1 MHMESVPAGRWQ
13 MAPCCWPYAGVGRPH
28 SIRIG
33 TVDAFPPPVATVRVQ
48 LPEFSRARHRG
59 TMSGRRCA
67 AAGILVGIVLN
78 IALASLSVSAG
89 VGGWSRA
96 VLAGRSLSRARA
108 ILGRLW
114 RYVRGLAKRVGK
126 TVTGPRWQ
134 GAHAAEKKTYV
145 SPDCDSCRT
154 VVEQFYKGWYTACG
168 HTNAVLKRAAS
179 SGVFGPYLPALS
191 AFSRSPCDSSLR
203 VQGEGS
209 ARISCGW
216 HL

>member
-1 MHMESVPAGRWQ
+1 MQDRLTDELCPGVDDLDAHGERARRAVADGSVLLAIRRRCAAALHSNRGRLTRFQ
-13 MAPCCWPYAGVGRPH
+13 NR
-28 SIRIG
+28 
-33 TVDAFPPPVATVRVQ
+33 VATVQ

-114 RYVRGLAKRVGK
+114 RYVRGLAKRVGEDGDRSA
-126 TVTGPRWQ
+126 VAG
-134 GAHAAEKKTYV
+134 G
-145 SPDCDSCRT
+145 
-154 VVEQFYKGWYTACG
+154 ACG
-168 HTNAVLKRAAS
+168 GKEDVC
-179 SGVFGPYLPALS
+179 V
-191 AFSRSPCDSSLR
+191 
-203 VQGEGS
+203 
-209 ARISCGW
+209 AR
-216 HL
+216 L